1 MIHMKL
7 ALITGMD
14 ADMFRV
20 IEKIKERALSMD
32 IGIGEITPVQRMI
45 DIPIAVRKMGER
57 PDIDSILIIADFPEL
72 KMEHDNPL
80 FERIKADVDAI
91 GMELK
96 KPVRL
101 EIFHEKEEIGE
112 RIDSIM
118 NEMLGC

>member
-1 MIHMKL
+1 MKIAIVSNL
-7 ALITGMD
+7 DTEMMQI
-14 ADMFRV
+14 

-57 PDIDSILIIADFPEL
+57 PDIDSILVIADFPEL
-72 KMEHDNPL
+72 KMEHDSAL

-96 KPVRL
+96 KPVKL

-112 RIDSIM
+112 HIDSIM
-118 NEMLGC
+118 KEMLGED

>member
-1 MIHMKL
+1 MKL

-45 DIPIAVRKMGER
+45 DIPIAVRKIGER

-80 FERIKADVDAI
+80 FERIKADVDVI

-118 NEMLGC
+118 NEIIDYD

>member
-1 MIHMKL
+1 MINMKL

-57 PDIDSILIIADFPEL
+57 PDIDSILILADFPEL
-72 KMEHDNPL
+72 KMEHEHKKGREDIHKALRCHDGL
-80 FERIKADVDAI
+80 FER
-91 GMELK
+91 G
-96 KPVRL
+96 RC
-101 EIFHEKEEIGE
+101 G
-112 RIDSIM
+112 
-118 NEMLGC
+118 